1 MLGQDYVIQAK
12 GRTMSENVEIER
24 RFLVDGRFER
34 PWVHESSE
42 CIEIKQWY
50 LDHREFDVS
59 PAHGAVIYSNRQ
71 LVSGLSHEIC
81 NLLLQEPEWMVRI
94 RKSNS
99 SYILTLKGSRKG
111 AAATE
116 FEWEI
121 ERNIAVSIVDDSL
134 HTFIEKK
141 RYLWTNIDGFVWE
154 IDEFENNLAG
164 LIIAEVELED
174 EDAAIEIPSWAGM
187 ELTYLR
193 GWSNASLA
201 RMLTRQ

>member
-1 MLGQDYVIQAK
+1 MP
-12 GRTMSENVEIER
+12 ENVEIER

-34 PWVHESSE
+34 PWVHESTE

-50 LDHREFDVS
+50 LDHKEFDVS
-59 PAHGAVIYSNRQ
+59 IEHNAVMYKKKQ
-71 LVSGLSHEIC
+71 LVSGLSQEIC
-81 NLLLQEPEWMVRI
+81 STLLLEPDWTVRI
-94 RKSNS
+94 RKSHS
-99 SYILTLKGSRKG
+99 AYVLTLKGSRKG
-111 AAATE
+111 ASAAE

-121 ERNIAVSIVDDSL
+121 ERETAESVIDDL
-134 HTFIEKK
+134 LYPFVEKK
-141 RYLWTNIDGFVWE
+141 RYLWTNTDGFVWE
-154 IDEFENNLAG
+154 IDEFESNLAG

-174 EDAAIEIPSWAGM
+174 EDVTVEIPSWAGM

>member
-1 MLGQDYVIQAK
+1 MP
-12 GRTMSENVEIER
+12 ENVEIER
-24 RFLVDGRFER
+24 RFLIDGRFER
-34 PWVHESSE
+34 PWVDESTE

-50 LDHREFDVS
+50 LDQKGINVS
-59 PAHGAVIYSNRQ
+59 SEHGAVMYKNKQ
-71 LVSGLSHEIC
+71 LVSGLTKEDC
-81 NLLLQEPEWMVRI
+81 RALLQEPDWTVRI
-94 RKSNS
+94 RKFDS
-99 SYILTLKGSRKG
+99 SCFLTLKGSRKG
-111 AAATE
+111 AAAAE

-121 ERNIAVSIVDDSL
+121 ERNLAESIVVDSQYPS
-134 HTFIEKK
+134 IEKK
-141 RYLWTNIDGFVWE
+141 RYLWTNTDGFVWE

-174 EDAAIEIPSWAGM
+174 EDATVEIPSWAGM

>member
-1 MLGQDYVIQAK
+1 MP
-12 GRTMSENVEIER
+12 ENVEIER

-34 PWVHESSE
+34 PWVHESTE

-50 LDHREFDVS
+50 LDQKGINVS
-59 PAHGAVIYSNRQ
+59 SEHGAVMYKDEQ
-71 LVSGLSHEIC
+71 LVSGLSQEVC
-81 NLLLQEPEWMVRI
+81 SALLEEPDWMVRI
-94 RKSNS
+94 RKFNS
-99 SYILTLKGSRKG
+99 SFFLTLKGFRTG
-111 AAATE
+111 AAAVE

-121 ERNIAVSIVDDSL
+121 ERNLAESIVVDSQYPS
-134 HTFIEKK
+134 IEKK
-141 RYLWTNIDGFVWE
+141 RYLWTNTDGFVWE

-174 EDAAIEIPSWAGM
+174 EDATVEIPSWAGM